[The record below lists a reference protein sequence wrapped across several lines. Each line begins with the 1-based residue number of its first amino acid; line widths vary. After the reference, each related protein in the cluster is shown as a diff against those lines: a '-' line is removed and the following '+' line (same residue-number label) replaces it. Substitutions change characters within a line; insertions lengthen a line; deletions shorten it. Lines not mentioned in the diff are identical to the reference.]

1 MKFKNSVIILIL
13 VLCLTACS
21 TATEN
26 QGKNNAEAVTSQVHD
41 DTVSENMASENSEE
55 NNTDSEIQ
63 DDKNDEFNTTENAS
77 EIENREETTNT
88 QSQQIP
94 KTEPT
99 DEDFVRVTDYI
110 SNIVVDLRYATDN
123 NFTGQKIYDF
133 TDVWLRLGTVKKLIL
148 VQEELEQSDLYLKV
162 WDGFRPTSAQFTLWE
177 VYPEPTYVANPNNG
191 FSSHSRGNT
200 VDVTL
205 VYKDGTEV
213 VMPTGFDHF
222 TKMADRD
229 YSDCGQE
236 ATENALLLEQVMKKY
251 GFKPYS
257 GEWWHFSDEQS
268 YPVEKTFE
276 PQRISWWYADCNEFI
291 SLRTE
296 PSTAAEVIVR
306 ILVNEEFKVL
316 AYDGD
321 FALVDYKG
329 YRGYVLRS
337 YLAPV

>member
-1 MKFKNSVIILIL
+1 MKFKYSVIILIL
-13 VLCLTACS
+13 LLCLTACS

-26 QGKNNAEAVTSQVHD
+26 QGKNNLEAITSQVN
-41 DTVSENMASENSEE
+41 DTFLENMASEDSEE

-63 DDKNDEFNTTENAS
+63 DDVFHTTENAS
-77 EIENREETTNT
+77 EMGDREDTTNT
-88 QSQQIP
+88 QLQQNP
-94 KTEPT
+94 KMEPT

-110 SNIVVDLRYATDN
+110 PNIVVDLRYATDN

-133 TDVWLRLGTVKKLIL
+133 TDVWLRLGTVKKLML

-177 VYPEPTYVANPNNG
+177 VYPDSTYVANPNNG

-213 VMPTGFDHF
+213 LMPTGFDDF
-222 TKMADRD
+222 TERADRD

-236 ATENALLLEQVMKKY
+236 AAGNALLLEQVMKKH

-268 YPVEKTFE
+268 YPIEETFK
-276 PQRISWWYADCNEFI
+276 PQKVSWWYADCNEFI

-296 PSTAAEVIVR
+296 PSTAAEIIVR
-306 ILVNEEFKVL
+306 ILVNEEFQVL

-321 FALVDYKG
+321 FALVDYKD
-329 YRGYVLRS
+329 YRGYVLKS
-337 YLAPV
+337 YIAPM